1 MPLSAATL
9 NAMQK
14 AGAAVY
20 QADQHL
26 KEAVKEHAQRI
37 SAALKASPLDA
48 ENDALFEDWKA
59 IARLSQTLADIE
71 SQLSKAFA
79 AAGKLKG
86 GKGGKGRGAGK
97 AAASGAAKAARRGRK
112 AADPSAPK
120 GKRGRKR
127 SPDGMAG
134 NPAKL
139 LKHLE
144 TLLNK
149 DDFTVISQSD
159 AGRQTGIPIGSMTA
173 ALKRLMELGRISAG
187 PNGGYKLVAA

>member
-37 SAALKASPLDA
+37 GAALKASPLDA
-48 ENDALFEDWKA
+48 ENDVLFEDWKA
-59 IARLSQTLADIE
+59 IARLSQTVADIE

-86 GKGGKGRGAGK
+86 KGK
-97 AAASGAAKAARRGRK
+97 GAAKSLAKAKKKPGRK
-112 AADPSAPK
+112 PAGAAGATK

-127 SPDGMAG
+127 SADGMGG
-134 NPAKL
+134 NPSKL

-144 TLLNK
+144 TLLNGQ
-149 DDFTVISQSD
+149 DFTIISQSE

-173 ALKRLMELGRISAG
+173 ALKRLTELGRITVG
-187 PNGGYKLVAA
+187 PNGGYKLAAA

>member
-20 QADQHL
+20 QADHHL

-59 IARLSQTLADIE
+59 IARLSQTVADIE

-86 GKGGKGRGAGK
+86 ARAGARAPPRAWPRPGSRAASQPVRQAPPVPRRAS
-97 AAASGAAKAARRGRK
+97 AAASARPTAWPATR
-112 AADPSAPK
+112 PSC
-120 GKRGRKR
+120 
-127 SPDGMAG
+127 
-134 NPAKL
+134 
-139 LKHLE
+139 
-144 TLLNK
+144 
-149 DDFTVISQSD
+149 
-159 AGRQTGIPIGSMTA
+159 
-173 ALKRLMELGRISAG
+173 
-187 PNGGYKLVAA
+187 